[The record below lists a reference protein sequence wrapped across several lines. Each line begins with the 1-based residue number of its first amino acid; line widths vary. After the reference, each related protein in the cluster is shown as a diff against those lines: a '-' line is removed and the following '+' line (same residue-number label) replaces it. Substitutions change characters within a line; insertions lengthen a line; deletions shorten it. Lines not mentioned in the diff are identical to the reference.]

1 MMGTVEKKKKEAKR
15 PGLIDLVFSWSITD
29 VMKNDLY
36 KNKVEQIPKT
46 FSSAEHYFRSFISPL
61 VEETHAD
68 LRSNF
73 TTLYHAPVCEIFDVK
88 QHKDFRL
95 PNNFSYNITL
105 RRLSDSEKDEAYEP
119 EVGDLIAL
127 TDVKPKR
134 IDDLDRPKRSY
145 TIALVQGMKGEGSFK
160 IPVLSSKPIVFEKED
175 VLKVDPTVEEK
186 CTLCSAEQNM
196 SSHVSRL
203 RESIG
208 TLGMDGSQEAAI
220 LNCIVTRECHH
231 RNDVKL
237 IWGPPG
243 TGKTK
248 TISSLLF
255 SLLRMKGRTLTCAPT
270 NVAVIGVV
278 KKFLS
283 LLSGTLLYDTYG
295 LGDVVLFGNG
305 ERMKIDDHEDL
316 CDVFLDYR
324 VSELYRCFAPFSGWS
339 ARIVSLIGLLEDP
352 EAEYQQYLLKEK
364 EKQRKDA
371 DDDDSDAGDD
381 DDNEEQRNKI
391 ENEWFR
397 EGRGSGSKETEAEI
411 DNGIMKDTLRKKY
424 MKEIFRT
431 LRENKKKRS
440 KKREPLP
447 KRSQLKCDER
457 KDKNEKKKEKESD
470 EGVIL
475 WTFEEFMTKKFDS
488 LRMSIVLC
496 TEGLYTHLPTSVL
509 KLEVVKNMVRVLDLL
524 QTLKTLIHNV
534 HVSNEDLRQALNGEG
549 VTGRTTKFKLC
560 KTRVECLEVLK
571 FLLDEFPVPQF
582 TEHYQIKEFCLQWA
596 CLIFCTASSSA
607 KLQTGDMTPFE
618 LLIIDEAAQL
628 KECESTIP
636 LQLPG
641 LRHAILVGDEK
652 QLPAMVQSKICEEA
666 DFGRSLFER
675 LVILG
680 HGKQLLG
687 VQYRMHPSISLFPN
701 KEFYCKQ
708 IKDGS
713 NVREKAYGKRFLKG
727 NIFGSYSFIDVI
739 SGKEQFDDRHSRKN
753 MVEVSVIAEIVS
765 KLYKESLA
773 SKQKVRVGCL
783 SPYKAQVFAIQQKL
797 GKTYSTD
804 ANEGFSVNVRSVDGF
819 QGGEEDVI
827 IISTVRCNGNGSVGF
842 LSNCQR
848 TNVALTRA
856 RYCLWILGNS
866 ATLLNSGSVWKKLVL
881 DSKNRGCFYN
891 AFEDKNMEQAIT
903 SALIELGQIN
913 LLFDMNSPLFQKAKW
928 KVCFSDEF
936 SKSISQIQ
944 DTDICKE
951 VLSLLEKLSTGW
963 RLPHKHEILGNLDGP
978 SSQFLELYDVKEP
991 FKLIWS
997 IDILRENSNEIQVL
1011 KIWDILPSSQIF
1023 TLAKKLD
1030 SIFGNCKVNYMNRCM
1045 CKCTEGNTILPMTWP
1060 VNTNALSSN
1069 GPMHKLASQLAGVS
1083 LQDEP
1088 GTSKKKYWKRREV
1101 HKKGKNSY

>member
-1 MMGTVEKKKKEAKR
+1 MMGTVDKKKKEVKGQ
-15 PGLIDLVFSWSITD
+15 GLIDLVFSWSLAD
-29 VMKNDLY
+29 VMNNVLY

-46 FSSAEHYFRSFISPL
+46 FSSAEHYFRSFIDPL

-68 LRSNF
+68 LRSKF
-73 TTLYHAPVCEIFDVK
+73 TTLYYAPVCEIFDVR

-95 PNNFSYNITL
+95 PNNFIYNITL

-119 EVGDLIAL
+119 EVGDLIAF

-134 IDDLDRPKRSY
+134 IDDLNRPKRPY
-145 TIALVQGMKGEGSFK
+145 TIAVVQGMKGEGSFK
-160 IPVLSSKPIVFEKED
+160 IPVISSKPIVFEKED
-175 VLKVDPTVEEK
+175 GGKRDKLFAVHLTNLTTNIRIWQALHPNLTGDNMKIINSVVKFDPTVEEK

-196 SSHVSRL
+196 SSHVSSL

-208 TLGMDGSQEAAI
+208 TFGMDGSQEAAI
-220 LNCIVTRECHH
+220 LNCIITRECHH

-255 SLLRMKGRTLTCAPT
+255 ALLRKKGSRTLTCAPT

-278 KKFLS
+278 KKLLS
-283 LLSGTLLYDTYG
+283 LLSGKLLYDTYG

-324 VSELYRCFAPFSGWS
+324 VSVLYRCFAPFSGWS
-339 ARIVSLIGLLEDP
+339 SSIVRLIGLLEDP
-352 EAEYQQYLLKEK
+352 EAE
-364 EKQRKDA
+364 
-371 DDDDSDAGDD
+371 
-381 DDNEEQRNKI
+381 
-391 ENEWFR
+391 
-397 EGRGSGSKETEAEI
+397 
-411 DNGIMKDTLRKKY
+411 
-424 MKEIFRT
+424 
-431 LRENKKKRS
+431 
-440 KKREPLP
+440 
-447 KRSQLKCDER
+447 
-457 KDKNEKKKEKESD
+457 
-470 EGVIL
+470 
-475 WTFEEFMTKKFDS
+475 
-488 LRMSIVLC
+488 MSIVLC
-496 TEGLYTHLPTSVL
+496 TEGLYTHLPTSFL

-524 QTLKTLIHNV
+524 QTLKTSIHNV
-534 HVSNEDLRQALNGEG
+534 HVSNEDLRQALIGKG
-549 VTGRTTKFKLC
+549 VTGRTMKSKLC

-571 FLLDEFPVPQF
+571 FLRDEFSVPQF
-582 TEHYQIKEFCLQWA
+582 TEYYQIKEFCLQSA

-607 KLQTGDMTPFE
+607 KLQSGDMTPFE

-652 QLPAMVQSKICEEA
+652 QLPAMVQSKICENA

-680 HGKQLLG
+680 HRKQLLG
-687 VQYRMHPSISLFPN
+687 VQYRMLPSISLFPN

-713 NVREKAYGKRFLKG
+713 NVREKAYGRRFLKG
-727 NIFGSYSFIDVI
+727 NIFGSYSFIDVT

-783 SPYKAQVFAIQQKL
+783 SPYNAQVFAIQQKL

-804 ANEGFSVNVRSVDGF
+804 ANQEFSVNVRSVDGF

-891 AFEDKNMEQAIT
+891 AFEDKNMGQAIT
-903 SALIELGQIN
+903 SALIELGQLN

-936 SKSISQIQ
+936 TKSMSKIP

-963 RLPHKHEILGNLDGP
+963 RLLHKHEILGNLDGP

-997 IDILRENSNEIQVL
+997 IDILRENSNEIQVI

-1023 TLAKKLD
+1023 TLVEKLD

-1069 GPMHKLASQLAGVS
+1069 DPMHKLASQLAGVS

-1088 GTSKKKYWKRREV
+1088 GTSKKQYWKRREV
-1101 HKKGKNSY
+1101 HKKGKK